1 MRLSAC
7 RRLELDPLTGTW
19 YRAIQQEH
27 WETRLSAR
35 HTMTATGRFST
46 GTPPNPAYQ
55 ILYLAQDH
63 QLALFEVRALGGSP
77 EAPIPDPR
85 MTWTVLP
92 LNVSLETVADLT
104 DPAEQRRIGTSA
116 QELTGRWDQY
126 KQTGMAP
133 TQRLGA
139 ALFELPGLEGFL
151 VPTAIA
157 GISGKNLVVFPEKL
171 KDRSRIE
178 FRNPSSGR
186 IERFSC

>member
-1 MRLSAC
+1 
-7 RRLELDPLTGTW
+7 
-19 YRAIQQEH
+19 
-27 WETRLSAR
+27 
-35 HTMTATGRFST
+35 
-46 GTPPNPAYQ
+46 
-55 ILYLAQDH
+55 
-63 QLALFEVRALGGSP
+63 
-77 EAPIPDPR
+77 